1 MTQPPQTFG
10 QKTTR
15 VVVRLVTLL
24 GALALLGVVGVLL
37 AELNARSF
45 TVVEDTGRLV
55 IHKGRHLPVG
65 MEPFRP
71 SDLALADTY
80 APITIEG
87 PVPGTIL
94 GEKFRDRDELDR
106 ALFDVLEQQ
115 AKPRVVSDDPAT
127 LEKGLYALRR
137 AERLTGLSIAQKES
151 LKRMQVDVSY
161 FQARLKL
168 DEARRIIGEAVG
180 LLRVAAGSQNTH
192 ARSASAMIAA
202 IEPQTKSLEDA
213 IRVAVHQ
220 LARSAAETVAE
231 ERNAEPDVAAPEAT
245 ADAGVTAPIAP

>member
-15 VVVRLVTLL
+15 VVVRLVTLM
-24 GALALLGVVGVLL
+24 GALALLGVVGILL

-45 TVVEDTGRLV
+45 TVVEDGGRLV
-55 IHKGRHLPVG
+55 IHKGRHLPIG
-65 MEPFRP
+65 MEPFKP
-71 SDLALADTY
+71 SDIALADTY

-94 GEKFRDRDELDR
+94 AEKFRDRDELDR
-106 ALFDVLEQQ
+106 ALFEVLEQQ

-137 AERLTGLSIAQKES
+137 AERLTGLSTEQKES

-168 DEARRIIGEAVG
+168 DEARRIVGEAVG
-180 LLRVAAGSQNTH
+180 LLKVAAGSQNMH
-192 ARSASAMIAA
+192 ARSASAMIAS

-213 IRVAVHQ
+213 IRVAVHE
-220 LARSAAETVAE
+220 LAKSAAETVA
-231 ERNAEPDVAAPEAT
+231 AVKKAAPVVVAPEAA
-245 ADAGVTAPIAP
+245 ADAGVVEPVTP